1 MRNGGEGNLTAIYHK
16 TTMSNHFSLSN
27 DEFDDA
33 IVDALGLIPSPLQ
46 AMLDNVV
53 FLVADEPPDD
63 EPELLGVYDG
73 IPLTERGDSWG
84 GDLPDRITLFRGPLR
99 RMCASR
105 EELVREVGVT
115 VLHEVAHY
123 FGIDE
128 GRVHALGW
136 G

>member
-1 MRNGGEGNLTAIYHK
+1 
-16 TTMSNHFSLSN
+16 MSNHFPLSD

-33 IVDALGLIPSPLQ
+33 IADALGLIPSPLQ

-53 FLVADEPPDD
+53 FLVMDEPLDD

-73 IPLTERGDSWG
+73 IPITERNESWG
-84 GDLPDRITLFRGPLR
+84 GDLPDRITLFRGPLS
-99 RMCASR
+99 RMCANR
-105 EELVREVGVT
+105 EELVREIGVT

-123 FGIDE
+123 FGINE
-128 GRVHALGW
+128 ERVHALGW

>member
-1 MRNGGEGNLTAIYHK
+1 
-16 TTMSNHFSLSN
+16 MSNHFSLSN

-105 EELVREVGVT
+105 EELVREIGVT